1 MMFEALKG
9 WVASIIA
16 VILFVSLVEIIL
28 PEGKMRKYVNLTA
41 GVLVVLIIISPLF
54 KVFNKSIEIDIPE
67 MSLKES
73 VPLEELK
80 IQGEKIGNM
89 RSKQIIY
96 AYREKMAKNIRE
108 QVNEIEGISCEKVVC
123 KIIEDAGKES
133 FGDIQDVT
141 LYINKKQHQGTK
153 SNIQPIKIE
162 LNKSTENKADN
173 TIKISEEE
181 KSQII
186 KKVSNICNITNEH
199 INIVS
204 LESK

>member
-153 SNIQPIKIE
+153 SNIQP
-162 LNKSTENKADN
+162 
-173 TIKISEEE
+173 
-181 KSQII
+181 
-186 KKVSNICNITNEH
+186 
-199 INIVS
+199 
-204 LESK
+204 